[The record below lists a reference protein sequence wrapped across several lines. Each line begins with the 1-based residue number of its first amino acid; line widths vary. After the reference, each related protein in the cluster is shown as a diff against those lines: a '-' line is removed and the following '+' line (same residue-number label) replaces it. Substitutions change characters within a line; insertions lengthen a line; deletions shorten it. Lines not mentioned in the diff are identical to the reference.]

1 MTETEPCMILNVD
14 DDAANLYAKSRI
26 LKRAGYEIIEAGT
39 GLDALRL
46 VKETRPQLVLLDV
59 KLPDITGLDVCRM
72 IKQDPQSAHIM
83 VLQISASHIT
93 TPDRVLGLAC
103 GADTYLTE
111 PVESTELL
119 ATVQALLRLYKRE
132 EENRQLLAQLREADR
147 QKDDF
152 LATLAHELRNP
163 LHPIRGAVELM
174 RLNQQ
179 LDPETQWSRDVID
192 QQVNHLARLIDD
204 LLDVARIT
212 RDKLE
217 LRKEKLCLAEVIKGA
232 VESTRTFLESHGH
245 QAIVA
250 LPPETVQLEGDSVRL
265 TQILVNLLNNAAKY
279 TPKGE
284 KIWLSATVVGDRAI
298 ISVKDSGVGIASD
311 KLPRVFEK
319 FYQVDRSLE
328 RSESGLGLGLTLTR
342 RLVELHGGTLEA
354 RSDGLGNG
362 SEFLV
367 SLPILPS
374 GETAQSIEHSSR
386 EVRESEARWR
396 VLIVDDG
403 ARTREMY
410 SMLLRKRGHEV
421 ETAADGQTGIEIAGR
436 FRPDV
441 ILLDVG
447 MPRLNGFD
455 TCRLIRE
462 LPFGKDIVMIAV
474 TGWAQEE
481 VQQRAD
487 ESGFDGILVK
497 PAGVQQII
505 QLASTLL
512 ESKRCADS
520 IVLPLKNGGSG
531 DLIGSKC

>member
-1 MTETEPCMILNVD
+1 MKDMETPTILNVD
-14 DDAANLYAKSRI
+14 DDPANLYAKSRI
-26 LKRAGYEIIEAGT
+26 LKRAGYQVIEAAT
-39 GLDALRL
+39 GMEALRK
-46 VKETRPQLVLLDV
+46 VKEKHPPLVLLDV
-59 KLPDITGLDVCRM
+59 KLPDITGLDVCRK
-72 IKQDPQSAHIM
+72 IKEDPLTSHMM

-93 TPDRVLGLAC
+93 IPDRVLGLEC

-147 QKDDF
+147 QKDEF

-163 LHPIRGAVELM
+163 LHPIRGAVELLS
-174 RLNQQ
+174 LNAQ
-179 LDPETQWSRDVID
+179 LDPEQRLSCDVIE
-192 QQVNHLARLIDD
+192 QQVNHLARIIDD

-217 LRKEKLCLAEVIKGA
+217 LRKEELLLSDVLTSA
-232 VESTRTFLESHGH
+232 VESSRAFLAAHGH
-245 QAIVA
+245 RPLVA
-250 LPPETVQLEGDSVRL
+250 LAPKTARLEGDPVRL

-279 TPKGE
+279 TPQGG
-284 KIWLSATVVGDRAI
+284 KIWVDAAVQGDRAI
-298 ISVKDSGVGIASD
+298 ISVKDSGVGIAND
-311 KLPRVFEK
+311 QLQQVFEK
-319 FYQVDRSLE
+319 FYQVDRALE

-342 RLVELHGGTLEA
+342 RLVELHGGTVEA
-354 RSDGLGNG
+354 RSDGLGKG
-362 SEFLV
+362 SEFIV
-367 SLPILPS
+367 SLPILP
-374 GETAQSIEHSSR
+374 AQEEPQATEAPSE
-386 EVRESEARWR
+386 EVKENAACWR
-396 VLIVDDG
+396 ILIVDDG

-421 ETAADGQTGIEIAGR
+421 ETAPDGESGIEMVKR

-455 TCRLIRE
+455 TCARIRA
-462 LPFGKDIVMIAV
+462 LPGSQEIVTLAV

-481 VQQRAD
+481 VKERAD

-497 PAGVQQII
+497 PVGAQQIVE
-505 QLASTLL
+505 LAGNLL
-512 ESKRCADS
+512 EHRRANLS
-520 IVLPLKNGGSG
+520 
-531 DLIGSKC
+531 

>member
-1 MTETEPCMILNVD
+1 MTETNACILNVD
-14 DDAANLYAKSRI
+14 DDEAGRYAKSRI
-26 LKRAGYEIIEAGT
+26 LKRAGYHVIEAGT
-39 GLDALRL
+39 GTDALKL
-46 VKETRPQLVLLDV
+46 VKESLPQLVLLDV
-59 KLPDITGLDVCRM
+59 KLPDINGMDVCRI
-72 IKQDPQSAHIM
+72 IKENPQSSHIM

-93 TPDRVLGLAC
+93 TPDRVLGLQS

-111 PVESTELL
+111 PVEGTELL

-147 QKDDF
+147 QKDEF

-163 LHPIRGAVELM
+163 LHPIRGAVELL
-174 RLNQQ
+174 RLKSELDAESQ
-179 LDPETQWSRDVID
+179 LSRDVID

-217 LRKEKLCLAEVIKGA
+217 LRKEKLRLADVIRSA
-232 VESTRTFLESHGH
+232 VESSRTFLESHGH
-245 QAIVA
+245 QAIVS
-250 LPPETVQLEGDSVRL
+250 LPPETVQLEGDLVRL

-284 KIWLSATVVGDRAI
+284 KIWLSANAGGELAVIA
-298 ISVKDSGVGIASD
+298 VKDSGVGIAGD
-311 KLPRVFEK
+311 KLPHVFEK
-319 FYQVDRSLE
+319 FYQVDPSLE
-328 RSESGLGLGLTLTR
+328 RSDSGLGLGLTLTR
-342 RLVELHGGTLEA
+342 RLVELHGGTIEA
-354 RSDGLGNG
+354 RSEGLGKG
-362 SEFLV
+362 SEFIV
-367 SLPILPS
+367 SLPILLPLKRPQGSQQSS
-374 GETAQSIEHSSR
+374 GEVAEGDAH
-386 EVRESEARWR
+386 WR
-396 VLIVDDG
+396 ILIVDDG

-421 ETAADGQTGIEIAGR
+421 ETAPDGKTGIEMVES

-455 TCRLIRE
+455 TCARIRE
-462 LPFGKDIVMIAV
+462 LPSGKNIVTIAV
-474 TGWAQEE
+474 TGWAQED

-497 PAGVQQII
+497 PVGADQIVQVAG
-505 QLASTLL
+505 SLL
-512 ESKRCADS
+512 ENKRTVNSCR
-520 IVLPLKNGGSG
+520 
-531 DLIGSKC
+531 

>member
-1 MTETEPCMILNVD
+1 MTQAEPCMILNVD

-26 LKRAGYEIIEAGT
+26 LKRAGYEVIEAAT
-39 GLDALRL
+39 GLDAIRL
-46 VKETRPQLVLLDV
+46 VKETPPQLVLLDV
-59 KLPDITGLDVCRM
+59 KLPDISGMDVCRK
-72 IKQDPQSAHIM
+72 IKEDPLSAHIM
-83 VLQISASHIT
+83 VLQISASHVT
-93 TPDRVLGLAC
+93 TPDRVLGLEC

-119 ATVQALLRLYKRE
+119 ATVRALLRLYKRE
-132 EENRQLLAQLREADR
+132 EENRQLLVQLREADR

-163 LHPIRGAVELM
+163 LHPIRGAVELL
-174 RLNQQ
+174 RLNPS
-179 LDPETQWSRDVID
+179 LDPETQLSRDVID

-204 LLDVARIT
+204 LLDAARIT

-217 LRKEKLCLAEVIKGA
+217 LRKENLCLTDVIRGA
-232 VESTRTFLESHGH
+232 VESSRTFLASHGH
-245 QAIVA
+245 QAIVT

-284 KIWLSATVVGDRAI
+284 KIWLSATVAGDRAT

-311 KLPRVFEK
+311 KLRHVFEK

-342 RLVELHGGTLEA
+342 RLVELHGGIVEA
-354 RSDGLGNG
+354 RSDGPGKG
-362 SEFLV
+362 SEFIV
-367 SLPILPS
+367 SLPILLPY
-374 GETAQSIEHSSR
+374 EQAQATEQSIGAVKENAAH
-386 EVRESEARWR
+386 WR
-396 VLIVDDG
+396 ILIVDDG

-421 ETAADGQTGIEIAGR
+421 ETASDGNTGIDMAES

-455 TCRLIRE
+455 TCARIRE
-462 LPFGKDIVMIAV
+462 LPSGKTIVMIAV

-481 VQQRAD
+481 VQKRAD

-497 PAGVQQII
+497 PAAVQQIL
-505 QLASTLL
+505 QLANSLL
-512 ESKRCADS
+512 ERKRMM
-520 IVLPLKNGGSG
+520 N
-531 DLIGSKC
+531 